1 MFYPTLLV
9 LEETVQLLYFQ
20 KANMKKTYINGV
32 GCISTQKTFDTVF
45 LEEAV
50 ANHVEN
56 VLAIVPPAY
65 KEYIS
70 PAASRRMAKG
80 VKNGIVASAL
90 AMKDANVENVD
101 AIITGTGLGCI
112 EDSEKF
118 LKSILDNNEEFL
130 TPTSFIQSTH
140 NTVGAQIALLQ
151 QCKGYN
157 FTYVNGAVSF
167 ESALIDA
174 KMQIEED
181 EANSILVGGVDEN
194 GEYTTALFKLN
205 GRIKK
210 DNSGPYD
217 VLTSDTTGAVYGE
230 GASFFVLE
238 NERKE
243 NTYAELLDISI
254 VNTLQENEVES
265 AITSFL
271 KANNLEISDID
282 ALVLGFDG
290 NVNFENYYKNLTE
303 NAFAKTTQLYYK
315 HLSGE
320 YDTASAFA
328 FWMAAKILKIQE
340 IPEIVKVNSITKTT
354 YKTILLYNQL
364 NGKNHSFTLLSK

>member
-1 MFYPTLLV
+1 MT
-9 LEETVQLLYFQ
+9 
-20 KANMKKTYINGV
+20 KKTYINGV

-45 LEEAV
+45 LEEAIV
-50 ANHVEN
+50 NHDEN
-56 VLAIVPPAY
+56 VLAIIPPTY

-210 DNSGPYD
+210 DNAAPYD
-217 VLTSDTTGAVYGE
+217 VLTSATSGAVYGE

-238 NERKE
+238 NEKKDT
-243 NTYAELLDISI
+243 TYAQLLDVEI
-254 VNTLQENEVES
+254 VNTLDENEVQN
-265 AITSFL
+265 AVISFL
-271 KANNLEISDID
+271 KTHHLSISDVD
-282 ALVLGFDG
+282 AIVLGYDG
-290 NVNFENYYKNLTE
+290 NISFENYYRVLGE
-303 NAFAKTTQLYYK
+303 NAFAETPQLYYK

-328 FWMAAKILKIQE
+328 LWMAAKILKTQDV
-340 IPEIVKVNSITKTT
+340 PEIVKINSVTKPA
-354 YKTILLYNQL
+354 YHTILLYNQL

>member
-1 MFYPTLLV
+1 MI
-9 LEETVQLLYFQ
+9 
-20 KANMKKTYINGV
+20 KKTYINGV

-50 ANHVEN
+50 VNTNET
-56 VLAIVPPAY
+56 VLSIVPPVY
-65 KEYIS
+65 KDYIS
-70 PAASRRMAKG
+70 PAAARRMAKG

-118 LKSILDNNEEFL
+118 LKNILDNNEEFL

-140 NTVGAQIALLQ
+140 NTVGAQIALSL

-167 ESALIDA
+167 ESALLDA
-174 KMQIEED
+174 KMQIEEN

-194 GEYTTALFKLN
+194 GEYTLSLFKLA

-210 DNSGPYD
+210 ENDLPSNI
-217 VLTSDTTGAVYGE
+217 LNTTSTGVVYGE

-243 NTYAELLDISI
+243 STYAEILDVEIR
-254 VNTLQENEVES
+254 NTLEQNEIES
-265 AITSFL
+265 ELLAFL
-271 KANNLEISDID
+271 KANNLEISDVD
-282 ALVLGFDG
+282 AVIFGLDG
-290 NVNFENYYKNLTE
+290 NIESDVYYKNISE
-303 NAFAKTTQLYYK
+303 NAFAETPQLYYK

-328 FWMAAKILKIQE
+328 LWMASKIIKTQE
-340 IPEIVKVNSITKTT
+340 IPEIVKVNSVTKPV
-354 YKTILLYNQL
+354 YNIILLYNQV

>member
-1 MFYPTLLV
+1 
-9 LEETVQLLYFQ
+9 
-20 KANMKKTYINGV
+20 MKKTYINGV

-50 ANHVEN
+50 VNTNET
-56 VLAIVPPAY
+56 VLSIVPPVY
-65 KEYIS
+65 KDYIS
-70 PAASRRMAKG
+70 PAAIRRMAKG

-90 AMKDANVENVD
+90 AMKDANIENVD

-118 LKSILDNNEEFL
+118 LKNILDNNEEFL

-140 NTVGAQIALLQ
+140 NTVGAQIALSL

-167 ESALIDA
+167 ESALLDA
-174 KMQIEED
+174 KMQIEEN

-194 GEYTTALFKLN
+194 GEYTLSLFKLA

-210 DNSGPYD
+210 EHDLPSNILNTNS
-217 VLTSDTTGAVYGE
+217 TGVVYGE

-238 NERKE
+238 NERKDS
-243 NTYAELLDISI
+243 TYAEILDIEI
-254 VNTLQENEVES
+254 KNTLEENEVES
-265 AITSFL
+265 ELIAFL
-271 KANNLEISDID
+271 KVNNLEISDLD
-282 ALVLGFDG
+282 AVVFGFGG
-290 NVNFENYYKNLTE
+290 NNESDVYYKNLAE
-303 NAFAKTTQLYYK
+303 NTFAKTTQLYYK
-315 HLSGE
+315 HLSAE

-328 FWMAAKILKIQE
+328 LWMASKIIKTQE
-340 IPEIVKVNSITKTT
+340 IPEIVKVNSVKKPA
-354 YKTILLYNQL
+354 YNTILLYNQV